1 LRTGR
6 KAGKVIDGEFMSIT
20 LNVTIPFNGTAYVS
34 LVLKEPDNWYREVE
48 LSGIIQ
54 VHDHDFG
61 F

>member
-1 LRTGR
+1 
-6 KAGKVIDGEFMSIT
+6 MSIT

-54 VHDHDFG
+54 VHHHDFG